1 MHSGKIGRIE
11 LEKREY
17 EILSP
22 LAAKSKE
29 SLGRDFEEEKC
40 AVRTEYQ
47 RDRDRIIHSKAFRR
61 LMHKTQVFLAPEG
74 DHFRTRLTHTI
85 EVSQIART
93 IARALALNEDLTEA
107 IALGHDLGHTP
118 FGHSGES
125 VLNEIHPGGFKHNV
139 QSLRVV
145 EVLESHNGNR
155 GMNLTR
161 EVRDG
166 IVNHTGPV
174 LPMTLEGQI
183 VKISDRIAYINHDID
198 DAMRAGI
205 IKESDLPQDCIQY
218 FSLDRS
224 ERITKMVLDIV
235 QNSYGKD
242 HICMSEDAFYHIDKL
257 RTWMFKNV
265 YTNPVAKKEEAKVQG
280 IVYGLFNHYEAL
292 LKQKLPNQNEEEI
305 KRTVCDYIS
314 GMTDRYAVQKYK
326 EIYIPQSF
334 QDISN
339 DDFLFTLAKIN
350 NLSVQLTVL

>member
-198 DAMRAGI
+198 DALRSGVI
-205 IKESDLPQDCIQY
+205 SES
-218 FSLDRS
+218 
-224 ERITKMVLDIV
+224 E
-235 QNSYGKD
+235 
-242 HICMSEDAFYHIDKL
+242 L
-257 RTWMFKNV
+257 R
-265 YTNPVAKKEEAKVQG
+265 
-280 IVYGLFNHYEAL
+280 
-292 LKQKLPNQNEEEI
+292 
-305 KRTVCDYIS
+305 RTV
-314 GMTDRYAVQKYK
+314 
-326 EIYIPQSF
+326 
-334 QDISN
+334 
-339 DDFLFTLAKIN
+339 
-350 NLSVQLTVL
+350 